1 MEQVREEL
9 KVTTASVTKHAEK
22 PSRPLTAYNLF
33 FHDEKLRLEKE
44 CPSGSKLKYTQVAK
58 VVAARW
64 RGLNQ
69 DEKAFY
75 EQLAAKDKRRFA
87 LETIQWRMQ
96 QEANYDISGTTS
108 EQPQLH
114 PVQTKPV
121 PPTMHPHYDFPLPAS
136 SPSSSSD
143 ALVGFLKR
151 TPDAERKL
159 AALFQ
164 ILSKCFGIT
173 PMISSTN
180 QNLDDLVNWLR
191 VNPNVH
197 QKLGWILQTHRQR
210 QQNSNLQSHNNND
223 VLIQAQHSNDPQ
235 RRMATTRPITQQMGR
250 SYYDQTLDGF
260 NPEDV
265 PLLEDL
271 FGIRNP
277 R

>member
-9 KVTTASVTKHAEK
+9 KVTAASVTKHAEK

>member
-9 KVTTASVTKHAEK
+9 KVTAASVTKHAEK

-164 ILSKCFGIT
+164 MLSKCFGIT

-271 FGIRNP
+271 FGIRNH